1 MATTKK
7 RVNISVSSAM
17 EDALKA
23 LAKRDEM
30 PVASKAAELLRRAIE
45 VEEDEVW
52 AGLADE
58 RLKRGTRRVSHED
71 AWK

>member
-1 MATTKK
+1 MTTTKK

-30 PVASKAAELLRRAIE
+30 PVASKAAELLRQAIE

-52 AGLADE
+52 ARIASARDT
-58 RLKRGTRRVSHED
+58 KDAKFVSHED
-71 AWK
+71 AWA

>member
-17 EDALKA
+17 EDALRA

-30 PVASKAAELLRRAIE
+30 PIASKAAELLRQAIE

-52 AGLADE
+52 ARLADE
-58 RLKRGTRRVSHED
+58 RLKRDTRRVSHED